1 MKEVLDKL
9 TTLSS
14 YVIAISLIIILLITS
29 IDINCF
35 NKGFYK
41 SQYESLHTAETLG
54 MTQNDLEK
62 STNALLDYLQDER
75 EDIKVTITLKGT
87 QTEAFNARE
96 SAHMT
101 DVKNLY
107 QFALV
112 LRNVAF
118 VLLAASLIYMFVR
131 LKKGMWTIIS
141 INYMKTAILAAVFF
155 AMLAGWTFVDF
166 DAFWTTFHKIAFR
179 NDLWLLNPATDLMI
193 NLFPAEFFSSL
204 VFRIVGFFAFSFV
217 GFFVLS
223 YLYLRHRLRKLHGE
237 MENE

>member
-1 MKEVLDKL
+1 
-9 TTLSS
+9 
-14 YVIAISLIIILLITS
+14 
-29 IDINCF
+29 
-35 NKGFYK
+35 
-41 SQYESLHTAETLG
+41 
-54 MTQNDLEK
+54 
-62 STNALLDYLQDER
+62 
-75 EDIKVTITLKGT
+75 
-87 QTEAFNARE
+87 
-96 SAHMT
+96 
-101 DVKNLY
+101 
-107 QFALV
+107 
-112 LRNVAF
+112 
-118 VLLAASLIYMFVR
+118 
-131 LKKGMWTIIS
+131 
-141 INYMKTAILAAVFF
+141 MKTAILAAVFF

>member
-14 YVIAISLIIILLITS
+14 YVIAICLIIILLITS

-35 NKGFYK
+35 NKSFYK